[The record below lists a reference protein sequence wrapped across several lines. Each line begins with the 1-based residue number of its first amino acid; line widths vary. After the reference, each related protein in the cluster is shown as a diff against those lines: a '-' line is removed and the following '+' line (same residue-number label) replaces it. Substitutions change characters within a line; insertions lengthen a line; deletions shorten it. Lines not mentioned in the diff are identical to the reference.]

1 MVNKYFRFTP
11 YILSIGFT
19 EKQQQ
24 FCLPSPADGGNLA
37 FLIPTKVQI
46 FLSEVSSPLLYHAY
60 ESALGKFTI
69 P

>member
-24 FCLPSPADGGNLA
+24 FHLPSPTDRGYLA
-37 FLIPTKVQI
+37 FLVSAKVQI
-46 FLSEVSSPLLYHAY
+46 FLLDVSSSLLYHAY
-60 ESALGKFTI
+60 EAALWKSFV